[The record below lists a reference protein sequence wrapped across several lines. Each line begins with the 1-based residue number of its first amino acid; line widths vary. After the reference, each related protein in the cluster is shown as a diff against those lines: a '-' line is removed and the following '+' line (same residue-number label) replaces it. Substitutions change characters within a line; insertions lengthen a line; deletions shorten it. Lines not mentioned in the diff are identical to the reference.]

1 MSFDNNYYPNR
12 KDNRRT
18 YKYDTAKS
26 VDRSCRNH
34 GGDPYSEGNR
44 LIKTIKTE
52 LIAKNELATF
62 DLNEDVLMEGIGG
75 A

>member
-12 KDNRRT
+12 KDNRRH
-18 YKYDTAKS
+18 YNFDASKDCS
-26 VDRSCRNH
+26 RGCRNH
-34 GGDPYSEGNR
+34 GSCNYCEGNR

-52 LIAKNELATF
+52 LIAKHELA
-62 DLNEDVLMEGIGG
+62 DLELNEETDMEGIGG